1 MRLDFSKRKLK
12 KKMTKKKS
20 SKFHLTVNRILLNQ
34 RIATKIKKI
43 KKSLKIRISLKKP
56 LSIINRYEIRKESLK

>member
-1 MRLDFSKRKLK
+1 MRLDLSKRKLK

-20 SKFHLTVNRILLNQ
+20 SKIHLTVNRILLNQ

>member
-1 MRLDFSKRKLK
+1 MRLDLSKRKLK

-34 RIATKIKKI
+34 RIATMIKKI
-43 KKSLKIRISLKKP
+43 KKGMKKVNRNLKVR
-56 LSIINRYEIRKESLK
+56 